1 MIDITRSRVSHFMKK
16 FRELSLISYNGH
28 IEVYSSL
35 LHAVL
40 RDKLEL
46 KEMIGVRSHSPAGAN
61 LTAGP
66 NLSKSPC
73 RATRRYGLLEQPR
86 EYRCR
91 IARDRRKSASGGLM
105 KTSDAARRPWLRSD
119 EASAFQRQHNLVNRS
134 RADPE
139 ILPHVGFG
147 RGPAMQP
154 GVEVDKGQMLPLRGR
169 EGFLSKDSRRP
180 SDSVVRACLE
190 RGGTP

>member
-1 MIDITRSRVSHFMKK
+1 
-16 FRELSLISYNGH
+16 
-28 IEVYSSL
+28 
-35 LHAVL
+35 
-40 RDKLEL
+40 
-46 KEMIGVRSHSPAGAN
+46 
-61 LTAGP
+61 
-66 NLSKSPC
+66 
-73 RATRRYGLLEQPR
+73 
-86 EYRCR
+86 
-91 IARDRRKSASGGLM
+91 M

-190 RGGTP
+190 RGGTT